1 MASRWHNRSGRP
13 HRRLRPNRSLVLTV
27 QTPSQRYGSAEEESM
42 PSAAPLMRRRGTRQH
57 HAQALLTGQP
67 PPTPAA
73 KAVRRGQGDEE
84 GPRRRWRQPDF
95 ARARPLAAAEEDG
108 GRWRGWEARRLG
120 FPPRHPRGGER
131 ESRGRFHKRKRP
143 DGLSNGYA
151 VKHDAMG
158 FITQP
163 TRPHGHTNQ
172 MTKDLF
178 DSHDFSSNLVY

>member
-1 MASRWHNRSGRP
+1 MRKISP
-13 HRRLRPNRSLVLTV
+13 HHTFLLLDYSQHLIRTIKT
-27 QTPSQRYGSAEEESM
+27 TPSSNFLELLGM
-42 PSAAPLMRRRGTRQH
+42 QH

-151 VKHDAMG
+151 IKHDAMG